1 MHLKIQIMVETEWS
15 QFVTMLGKQEVM
27 GNMVD
32 KTFLFLLDNSERF
45 NPFFSNIFVS
55 RTE

>member
-15 QFVTMLGKQEVM
+15 RFVTILGKQEVM

-32 KTFLFLLDNSERF
+32 KTFFFLLDNSERF
-45 NPFFSNIFVS
+45 NPLFSNIFVS